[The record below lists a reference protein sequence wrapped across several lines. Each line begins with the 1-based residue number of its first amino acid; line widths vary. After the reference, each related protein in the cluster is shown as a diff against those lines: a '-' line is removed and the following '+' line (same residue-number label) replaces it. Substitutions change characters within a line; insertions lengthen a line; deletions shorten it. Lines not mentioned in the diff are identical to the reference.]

1 MMVCLLEFHTTI
13 LLGGF
18 IDEEPAIN
26 PHYTPLRQMRIE
38 KAVGTIWLH
47 PLTSV
52 MQHVVASLKQHS
64 TSLKTIV
71 GTNGPSIP

>member
-1 MMVCLLEFHTTI
+1 MTVCLLEFHTTI

-18 IDEEPAIN
+18 IDEESAIN

-52 MQHVVASLKQHS
+52 MQHLLPLLSLS
-64 TSLKTIV
+64 RVRL
-71 GTNGPSIP
+71 